1 MCKSVALLI
10 IKKEGM
16 KMGISIGIRE
26 TEAKSALC
34 RDLRTNVIK
43 VRVDNIAGMES
54 LAGYD
59 DIVSLENAKALV
71 GDWEA
76 FLKRNRINAE
86 TDAIYMDK
94 LKNDAD
100 IALLKPKAVRTS
112 TGWVDMSKVSGS
124 EKNKVLAAS
133 KKENRLTGWDMLS
146 FEEMNEMCLKC
157 KLSWDKGRGCIGSF
171 GPNDSL
177 LPGIAEKRGCKI
189 VASVPEGAKSG
200 RAYTP
205 DDAKALLKEIDILA
219 KALPEE
225 GKMMVRRYE
234 GPLER
239 MKAVAEIS
247 VSEGCGFYFF

>member
-1 MCKSVALLI
+1 
-10 IKKEGM
+10 
-16 KMGISIGIRE
+16 MGISIGIKE

-34 RDLRTNVIK
+34 RELRVNVIR
-43 VRVDNIAGMES
+43 VRVDDISGMEN

-59 DIVSLENAKALV
+59 DVVTLDDAKSVV

-86 TDAIYMDK
+86 TDAVYMDK
-94 LKNDAD
+94 VKNEDD
-100 IALLKPKAVRTS
+100 VKLLKPKAKRVS
-112 TGWVDMSKVSGS
+112 TGWVDMDKVSGAQ
-124 EKNKVLAAS
+124 KDKVLAAS

-146 FEEMNEMCLKC
+146 FDEMNEMCQKC

-171 GPNDSL
+171 GPDDSL

-200 RAYTP
+200 RIYTP
-205 DDAKALLKEIDILA
+205 SDAKTLLEEIEVLT

-225 GKMMVRRYE
+225 GKMMVRRYS

-239 MKAVAEIS
+239 MEAVAKIS

>member
-1 MCKSVALLI
+1 
-10 IKKEGM
+10 
-16 KMGISIGIRE
+16 MGISIGIKE

-34 RDLRTNVIK
+34 RDLRMNVIR
-43 VRVDNIAGMES
+43 VRVDDISGMED

-59 DIVSLENAKALV
+59 DIVSLDDAKSLV

-76 FLKRNRINAE
+76 FLKRNRISAE

-94 LKNDAD
+94 LKNDDD
-100 IALLKPKAVRTS
+100 IKLLKPKAVRTS
-112 TGWVDMSKVSGS
+112 TGWVDMDKVSGAKK
-124 EKNKVLAAS
+124 EKVLAAS

-146 FEEMNEMCLKC
+146 FDEMNEMCQKC

-177 LPGIAEKRGCKI
+177 LPGIAEKKGCKI
-189 VASVPEGAKSG
+189 VASVPEGAKNG
-200 RAYTP
+200 KVYTP
-205 DDAKALLKEIDILA
+205 DDAKALIKEIEILTA
-219 KALPEE
+219 ALPEE
-225 GKMMVRRYE
+225 GKMMVRRYS

-239 MKAVAEIS
+239 MEAVAKIS

>member
-1 MCKSVALLI
+1 
-10 IKKEGM
+10 
-16 KMGISIGIRE
+16 MGISIGIRE

-34 RDLRTNVIK
+34 RELRLNVIRVK
-43 VRVDNIAGMES
+43 VDNIAGMED
-54 LAGYD
+54 LVAYD
-59 DIVSLENAKALV
+59 DIVSLADAKSLV

-76 FLKRNRINAE
+76 FIKRNRINAE
-86 TDAIYMDK
+86 TDAVYMDK
-94 LKNDAD
+94 VKIDAD

-112 TGWVDMSKVSGS
+112 TGWVEMSKVSGAQ
-124 EKNKVLAAS
+124 KDKVIAAS

-146 FEEMNEMCLKC
+146 FDEMNEMCQKC
-157 KLSWDKGRGCIGSF
+157 KVSWDKGRGCIGSF

-189 VASVPEGAKSG
+189 VASVPEGVKTG
-200 RAYTP
+200 RNYTP
-205 DDAKALLKEIDILA
+205 EDAKVLLKEIEILT

-225 GKMMVRRYE
+225 GKVMVRRYE

>member
-1 MCKSVALLI
+1 
-10 IKKEGM
+10 
-16 KMGISIGIRE
+16 MGISIGIRE
-26 TEAKSALC
+26 IDAKSALC
-34 RDLRTNVIK
+34 RDLRMNVIR
-43 VRVDNIAGMES
+43 VRVDDISGMED

-59 DIVSLENAKALV
+59 DVVSLEDAGSLV
-71 GDWEA
+71 GDWDA

-94 LKNDAD
+94 LKNEED
-100 IALLKPKAVRTS
+100 IKLLKPKAVRTS
-112 TGWVDMSKVSGS
+112 TGWVDMEKVNGADK
-124 EKNKVLAAS
+124 EKVLKAS

-146 FEEMNEMCLKC
+146 FDEMNEMCQKC

-177 LPGIAEKRGCKI
+177 LPSIAEKRGCKI
-189 VASVPEGAKSG
+189 LASVPEGAKSG
-200 RAYTP
+200 RTYTP
-205 DDAKALLKEIDILA
+205 DDAGILLKEIEMLT

-225 GKMMVRRYE
+225 GKMMVRRYS

-239 MKAVAEIS
+239 TKAVAEIS

>member
-1 MCKSVALLI
+1 
-10 IKKEGM
+10 
-16 KMGISIGIRE
+16 MGISIGICE
-26 TEAKSALC
+26 TEAESALC
-34 RDLRTNVIK
+34 RDLRMKVVR
-43 VRVDNIAGMES
+43 VRVDDVSGMEG

-59 DIVSLENAKALV
+59 DVVSLEDARSLV
-71 GDWEA
+71 DDWDA

-94 LKNDAD
+94 LKNDPD
-100 IALLKPKAVRTS
+100 IKLLGPKAVRTS
-112 TGWVDMSKVSGS
+112 TGWVDMDKVSAS
-124 EKNKVLAAS
+124 DKEKVLAAS
-133 KKENRLTGWDMLS
+133 KKENRLSGWDMLS
-146 FEEMNEMCLKC
+146 FDEMNEMCLKC

-189 VASVPEGAKSG
+189 VASVPEGAQSG
-200 RAYTP
+200 RIYTP
-205 DDAKALLKEIDILA
+205 EDAKILLKEIEILT

-225 GKMMVRRYE
+225 GKMMVRRYG

-239 MKAVAEIS
+239 MNAVANIS

>member
-1 MCKSVALLI
+1 MDDVS
-10 IKKEGM
+10 
-16 KMGISIGIRE
+16 
-26 TEAKSALC
+26 
-34 RDLRTNVIK
+34 
-43 VRVDNIAGMES
+43 GMEG

-59 DIVSLENAKALV
+59 DVVSLEDARSLV
-71 GDWEA
+71 DDWDA

-94 LKNDAD
+94 LKNDPD
-100 IALLKPKAVRTS
+100 IKLLGPKAVRTS
-112 TGWVDMSKVSGS
+112 TGWVDMDKVSAS
-124 EKNKVLAAS
+124 DKEKVLAAS
-133 KKENRLTGWDMLS
+133 KKENRLSGWDMLS
-146 FEEMNEMCLKC
+146 FDEMNEMCLKC

-189 VASVPEGAKSG
+189 VASVPEGAQSG
-200 RAYTP
+200 RIYTP
-205 DDAKALLKEIDILA
+205 EDAKILLKEIEILT

-225 GKMMVRRYE
+225 GKMMVRRYG

-239 MKAVAEIS
+239 MNAVANIS

>member
-1 MCKSVALLI
+1 
-10 IKKEGM
+10 
-16 KMGISIGIRE
+16 MGISIGIRE
-26 TEAKSALC
+26 IDAKSALC
-34 RDLRTNVIK
+34 RDLRLNVIR
-43 VRVDNIAGMES
+43 VRVDNTAGMES

-59 DIVSLENAKALV
+59 DIVSLENARALI

-76 FLKRNRINAE
+76 FLKRNRINPE

-112 TGWVDMSKVSGS
+112 TGWVDMEKVSGPNK
-124 EKNKVLAAS
+124 EKVLAAS

-177 LPGIAEKRGCKI
+177 LPGIAEKRGCK
-189 VASVPEGAKSG
+189 VLASVPEGAKSG
-200 RAYTP
+200 RTYTP
-205 DDAKALLKEIDILA
+205 DDAKVLLKEIEILT

-225 GKMMVRRYE
+225 GKMMVRRYS

-239 MKAVAEIS
+239 TKAVADIS